1 MNIGKLT
8 VWSVCGLLAGAASAT
23 NYSATWNSGDPI
35 SIGGTT
41 YRDFFDTKVWG
52 GKDPTTTT
60 TGDNLIMSGNGN
72 VSFSKSGTALGTMC
86 EGSSGAQR
94 KIHLNGFDY
103 CGNWWRVYAQRV
115 SIDVT
120 GAGSL
125 TLKTGLKWPDRGWQ
139 NTTANVMSNNTFTV
153 HGEGTS
159 VDFGS
164 LYFGHNQATGQ
175 EGAGADNKVIVKD
188 GAFAAATVYL
198 GHYANAEGR
207 PNGLYVSGEG
217 TVFSNKKEN
226 AYLDVR
232 SSTGS
237 GSFSN
242 EFVVADGAT
251 VQNLANFNI
260 GYGDNTNAG
269 VGHLIA
275 FRGSNTRH
283 DFTGNN
289 SILGLTHRLEID
301 GATVSHKGMQ
311 QHGYVTVKN
320 GGRLNAN
327 MPIYSDSRTL
337 ITGEASVYSNINVG
351 AYGLISF
358 QRDATVSNIV
368 FEIADGAKFE
378 NLGRMDISGAG
389 GNKVVF
395 RGTKTD
401 LTARHGTETSGFSVV
416 EVGNALE
423 VVDGAKLRLTTGS
436 GAAHGNCRIR
446 LYGDLLVSGEN
457 GLLSFNTTTAMMV
470 GALRSPTSRIT
481 VADGAK
487 FEVGGGLNLGA
498 DGGTNACLSVTNG
511 GVVTAAGVYLGY
523 ASNDPKYEQAPHD
536 CVIDVAG
543 SGSKLTCSGLT
554 VGTGEKASADATGCC
569 TNGYGNVLRV
579 RDGAQVVNSVDLT
592 IGNTCSSNALEV
604 LSGGRIGACNVYI
617 GRAESAVIGPT
628 KAQFCAIGN
637 RCVVAGGGAVEATGL
652 LSIRGNDS
660 SCFMTNGVLHTTMTN
675 NFECMAN
682 TGHLVIAGTNS
693 LLKGDL
699 ATRIIAVNGRVDFV
713 LPVAGYVRAPIQSDN
728 LVQFG
733 STVNFAFLP
742 PAEAGNPTSTYT
754 LAEVPASGKMDI
766 NEAMKNKFRTA
777 LSALQEADPRFS
789 EYRVKVVVE
798 EGFKRLQLK
807 PRGGLMLIVR

>member
-1 MNIGKLT
+1 
-8 VWSVCGLLAGAASAT
+8 
-23 NYSATWNSGDPI
+23 
-35 SIGGTT
+35 
-41 YRDFFDTKVWG
+41 
-52 GKDPTTTT
+52 
-60 TGDNLIMSGNGN
+60 
-72 VSFSKSGTALGTMC
+72 
-86 EGSSGAQR
+86 
-94 KIHLNGFDY
+94 
-103 CGNWWRVYAQRV
+103 
-115 SIDVT
+115 
-120 GAGSL
+120 
-125 TLKTGLKWPDRGWQ
+125 
-139 NTTANVMSNNTFTV
+139 
-153 HGEGTS
+153 
-159 VDFGS
+159 
-164 LYFGHNQATGQ
+164 
-175 EGAGADNKVIVKD
+175 
-188 GAFAAATVYL
+188 
-198 GHYANAEGR
+198 
-207 PNGLYVSGEG
+207 
-217 TVFSNKKEN
+217 
-226 AYLDVR
+226 
-232 SSTGS
+232 
-237 GSFSN
+237 
-242 EFVVADGAT
+242 
-251 VQNLANFNI
+251 
-260 GYGDNTNAG
+260 
-269 VGHLIA
+269 
-275 FRGSNTRH
+275 
-283 DFTGNN
+283 
-289 SILGLTHRLEID
+289 
-301 GATVSHKGMQ
+301 MQ

-351 AYGLISF
+351 AYGLMSF

-401 LTARHGTETSGFSVV
+401 QTARHGTETSGFSVV

-569 TNGYGNVLRV
+569 TNGYGNILRV

-604 LSGGRIGACNVYI
+604 LSGGRLEARNVYI

-699 ATRIIAVNGRVDFV
+699 ATRIIAVSHHILVARHAQQRTMAEVTHHAVIFHFTQSHQLGDAALAHGRYYTCHVIH
-713 LPVAGYVRAPIQSDN
+713 LLPIAPWRPVANPVGQEFLVVLQAVMGTVKQVLRVVEHHPHPALSPGCLHHLRCRIPVRAV
-728 LVQFG
+728 L
-733 STVNFAFLP
+733 
-742 PAEAGNPTSTYT
+742 
-754 LAEVPASGKMDI
+754 
-766 NEAMKNKFRTA
+766 
-777 LSALQEADPRFS
+777 
-789 EYRVKVVVE
+789 
-798 EGFKRLQLK
+798 
-807 PRGGLMLIVR
+807 